1 MKNLILESKRK
12 LSSQLLIG
20 IGTSLVV
27 VAIAAVSIIYT
38 SLRSNLQEQVQQ
50 RAIAITYG
58 LEFASEGLIE
68 DKEAFL
74 LERIVQNYSTLP
86 TVLEV
91 SLVDPYGKVL
101 AHSRLM
107 NVGESNLNYG
117 DIHPHLVPYLQQTS
131 ENGKEINVKTVI
143 DGKPVIVQFLPFS
156 STLFKKASQNTSSPP
171 QYHGV
176 AIAVLDLQEIEGG
189 LLRNIIFTILV
200 STVSTALII
209 ICIVW
214 LIRRLVLIPLTKI
227 QLAIAISEGSQEI
240 SLPAL
245 PNNEIG
251 SLGTALVSSF
261 EQLKAYR
268 EMELNIAERKYAE
281 VVHRYELAT
290 QSAQVWVWDWDIR
303 TDLFVLEC
311 GTQDWF
317 GYDKSQIPNRFDVW
331 LSHIYIDDRGT
342 FQDLLQNNLDGK
354 TFEFTCEHRLLDAQ
368 GNPHWFLSRG
378 QTVFD
383 DNGKAIRATG
393 TINDIAERKQAEE
406 LLRQQAERESL
417 LLKITRRIRQS
428 FNLEEIFSDAV
439 TEIRLSLNTDR
450 VGIFKF
456 DPDSNFNDG
465 EFVAESVL
473 PEFTSALAVKVHDH
487 CFGDQYA
494 AFYEQGRIQDVSD
507 IYNADLT
514 DCHIKVLSQF
524 QIRANLVLPLIN
536 ENQLWGLICIHQ
548 CASPRIWEAI
558 EIDLLQQITTQLAIA
573 IQQASLYKQLQEELL
588 IRQQAQS
595 QIAQQLRQQQT
606 LETITNKIRESLNIK
621 EVLALVTQQVNAML
635 SGDRTIVFQLFEN
648 GNSQIVEET
657 VDSDFP
663 KLKDLNWENEV
674 WSQEILNCY
683 WQGKPRI
690 VPDVM
695 NDIWTECLV
704 KYSTEGQIKSKI
716 IAPILQEAD
725 ISENHRWVGTDG
737 SKKLWGVLVVHACGE
752 HREWQESEAQLLQQ
766 IANQLAIAIQQST
779 LIMQLQLELKERQH
793 AETQLTETNQR
804 LEVSNDELV
813 RATKMKDEFLANMS
827 HELRTPLN
835 SILGMN
841 EALQDQ
847 VFGVVNERQIKALQ
861 TVEGSATHLLALIN
875 DILDVSK
882 IESGQVTLDLTATGI
897 NSLCESSLVFIKQ
910 QAHSKRIQ
918 VICHIPQ
925 YLPQLKLD
933 ERRIRQVLI
942 NLLNNAVKFTPEGG
956 KITLD
961 VTRILDKDGQ
971 TSFLSFAVIDTG
983 IGIAAENISKLFQPF
998 IQIDSAL
1005 NRQYVGTGLGLALVK
1020 RIAELHGGQVK
1031 LTSELGVGSR
1041 FTVELPFNIAEPDLE
1056 STSQGELGTDD
1067 SQQVNDENAV
1077 SPLIL
1082 LADDNKANIIT
1093 FSSYLEAKGYTM
1105 LIANNGQEAIDL
1117 AKSHQPALILI
1128 DIQMPVLDGLAAMKL
1143 MRLDP
1148 TLVNTP
1154 IVALTALAMAG
1165 DREKCLEAGANEYL
1179 TKPIRLKTLADT
1191 IRNVLKNRN

>member
-12 LSSQLLIG
+12 LSRQLLIG

-27 VAIAAVSIIYT
+27 VVIAAVSIIYT
-38 SLRSNLQEQVQQ
+38 SLRSNLEEQVKK
-50 RAIAITYG
+50 RAITITQG

-68 DKEAFL
+68 DKELFL

-91 SLVDPYGKVL
+91 AIVDPNGAVI
-101 AHSRLM
+101 AHSLAM
-107 NVGESNLNYG
+107 NSRENNLVYADLYPNF
-117 DIHPHLVPYLQQTS
+117 VPYLQETS
-131 ENGKEINVKTVI
+131 QNGTEVTIRTVV
-143 DGKPVIVQFLPFS
+143 DGKSVIVQFLPFS
-156 STLFKKASQNTSSPP
+156 STLFKKLGKTPTDLQ
-171 QYHGV
+171 QYRGV
-176 AIAVLDLQEIEGG
+176 AIAIMDLQEIESE
-189 LLRNIIFTILV
+189 LLQNTIFSIVV
-200 STVSTALII
+200 STVSTLLILV
-209 ICIVW
+209 CIVW

-251 SLGTALVSSF
+251 SLAIALVSSF

-268 EMELNIAERKYAE
+268 EMELNIVERKYAE
-281 VVHRYELAT
+281 VAQRYELAT
-290 QSAQVWVWDWDIR
+290 QSAQVWVWDWDIQS
-303 TDLFVLEC
+303 DLFVLEC
-311 GTQDWF
+311 GTQNWF

-331 LSHIYIDDRGT
+331 LSYIYIDDRDT
-342 FQDLLQNNLDGK
+342 FQDLLQKNLDSK
-354 TFEFTCEHRLLDAQ
+354 TSEFACEHRLIDAK
-368 GNPHWFLSRG
+368 GIPHWFLSRG
-378 QTVFD
+378 QAVFD

-406 LLRQQAERESL
+406 LVRQQSERESL

-428 FNLEEIFSDAV
+428 FDLEEIFADVV
-439 TEIRLSLNTDR
+439 TEIRLFLNSDR

-456 DPDSNFNDG
+456 DPNSNFNDG

-494 AFYEQGRIQDVSD
+494 AFYEQGRIQNVSD
-507 IYNADLT
+507 IYNANLT

-524 QIRANLVLPLIN
+524 QIRANLVLPLN
-536 ENQLWGLICIHQ
+536 NANQLWGLVCIHQ
-548 CASPRIWEAI
+548 CDSPRIWQAI
-558 EIDLLQQITTQLAIA
+558 EIDLLQQIT
-573 IQQASLYKQLQEELL
+573 
-588 IRQQAQS
+588 
-595 QIAQQLRQQQT
+595 
-606 LETITNKIRESLNIK
+606 
-621 EVLALVTQQVNAML
+621 
-635 SGDRTIVFQLFEN
+635 
-648 GNSQIVEET
+648 
-657 VDSDFP
+657 
-663 KLKDLNWENEV
+663 
-674 WSQEILNCY
+674 
-683 WQGKPRI
+683 
-690 VPDVM
+690 
-695 NDIWTECLV
+695 
-704 KYSTEGQIKSKI
+704 
-716 IAPILQEAD
+716 
-725 ISENHRWVGTDG
+725 
-737 SKKLWGVLVVHACGE
+737 
-752 HREWQESEAQLLQQ
+752 
-766 IANQLAIAIQQST
+766 NQLAIAIQQST
-779 LIMQLQLELKERQH
+779 LFMQLQLELKERQH
-793 AETQLTETNQR
+793 AEALLTETNQR
-804 LEVSNDELV
+804 LAVSNDDLV

-897 NSLCESSLVFIKQ
+897 TSLCESSLVFIKQ

-956 KITLD
+956 KITLE
-961 VTRILDKDGQ
+961 VTRILDKDEK

-1117 AKSHQPALILI
+1117 AKSRQPALILI

-1148 TLVNTP
+1148 TLVNIP

>member
-27 VAIAAVSIIYT
+27 VAIAAVSVIYT
-38 SLRSNLQEQVQQ
+38 SLKSNLQEQVQQ

-101 AHSRLM
+101 AHSRIM
-107 NVGESNLNYG
+107 NAGEGNLNYG
-117 DIHPHLVPYLQQTS
+117 DIHPHLVSYLQQTS
-131 ENGKEINVKTVI
+131 QNGKEIDVKTVI

-156 STLFKKASQNTSSPP
+156 STVFKKASQNASSPE

-176 AIAVLDLQEIEGG
+176 AIAVMDLQEIEGG
-189 LLRNIIFTILV
+189 LLRNTLFTIFV

-209 ICIVW
+209 ICIAW

-227 QLAIAISEGSQEI
+227 QIAIANSEGNQEI
-240 SLPAL
+240 ILPAL

-251 SLGTALVSSF
+251 VLGTNLVSLF
-261 EQLKAYR
+261 DQLKAYR
-268 EMELNIAERKYAE
+268 QMELNIAERKYAE
-281 VVHRYELAT
+281 IAQRYELAT

-303 TDLFVLEC
+303 NDLFVLEC
-311 GTQDWF
+311 GTQGWF

-331 LSHIYIDDRGT
+331 LSYIYIDDRDT
-342 FQDLLQNNLDGK
+342 FQDLLQKNLDGK
-354 TFEFTCEHRLLDAQ
+354 TSEFAYEHRLLDAK
-368 GNPHWFLSRG
+368 GSPHWFLSRG
-378 QTVFD
+378 QAVFD
-383 DNGKAIRATG
+383 NQGKAIRATG

-406 LLRQQAERESL
+406 LLRQQSERESL
-417 LLKITRRIRQS
+417 L
-428 FNLEEIFSDAV
+428 
-439 TEIRLSLNTDR
+439 
-450 VGIFKF
+450 FK
-456 DPDSNFNDG
+456 
-465 EFVAESVL
+465 
-473 PEFTSALAVKVHDH
+473 
-487 CFGDQYA
+487 
-494 AFYEQGRIQDVSD
+494 
-507 IYNADLT
+507 
-514 DCHIKVLSQF
+514 
-524 QIRANLVLPLIN
+524 
-536 ENQLWGLICIHQ
+536 
-548 CASPRIWEAI
+548 
-558 EIDLLQQITTQLAIA
+558 
-573 IQQASLYKQLQEELL
+573 
-588 IRQQAQS
+588 
-595 QIAQQLRQQQT
+595 
-606 LETITNKIRESLNIK
+606 
-621 EVLALVTQQVNAML
+621 
-635 SGDRTIVFQLFEN
+635 
-648 GNSQIVEET
+648 
-657 VDSDFP
+657 
-663 KLKDLNWENEV
+663 
-674 WSQEILNCY
+674 
-683 WQGKPRI
+683 
-690 VPDVM
+690 
-695 NDIWTECLV
+695 
-704 KYSTEGQIKSKI
+704 
-716 IAPILQEAD
+716 
-725 ISENHRWVGTDG
+725 
-737 SKKLWGVLVVHACGE
+737 
-752 HREWQESEAQLLQQ
+752 
-766 IANQLAIAIQQST
+766 
-779 LIMQLQLELKERQH
+779 QLQLELKERHH
-793 AETQLTETNQR
+793 AETLLTETNQR
-804 LEVSNDELV
+804 LAVSNDDLV

-847 VFGVVNERQIKALQ
+847 VFGVVNERQTKALQ

-897 NSLCESSLVFIKQ
+897 TSLCESSLVFIKQ

-918 VICHIPQ
+918 VISHIPQ
-925 YLPQLKLD
+925 YLPQLMLD

-956 KITLD
+956 TITLD
-961 VTRILDKDGQ
+961 VTRILDKDEK

-983 IGIAAENISKLFQPF
+983 IGISAANISKLFQPF

-1056 STSQGELGTDD
+1056 STPQGELGTDD

-1128 DIQMPVLDGLAAMKL
+1128 DIQMPVLDGLEAMKQ

>member
-27 VAIAAVSIIYT
+27 VAIAAVSVIYT
-38 SLRSNLQEQVQQ
+38 SLKSNLQEQVQQ

-101 AHSRLM
+101 AHSRIM
-107 NVGESNLNYG
+107 NAGEGNLNYG
-117 DIHPHLVPYLQQTS
+117 DIHPHLVSYLQQTS
-131 ENGKEINVKTVI
+131 QNGKEIDVKTVI

-156 STLFKKASQNTSSPP
+156 STLFKKESQNALSPQ

-251 SLGTALVSSF
+251 SLAIALVSSF

-268 EMELNIAERKYAE
+268 QMELNIAERKYAE
-281 VVHRYELAT
+281 VAQRYELAT
-290 QSAQVWVWDWDIR
+290 QSAQVWVWDWDIQS
-303 TDLFVLEC
+303 DLFVLEC
-311 GTQDWF
+311 GTQDWL
-317 GYDKSQIPNRFDVW
+317 GYDKNKIPDRFDGW

-354 TFEFTCEHRLLDAQ
+354 TFEFACEHRLLDAQ

-428 FNLEEIFSDAV
+428 FNLEEIFADAV

-456 DPDSNFNDG
+456 DPNSNFNDG

-507 IYNADLT
+507 IYNANLT

-573 IQQASLYKQLQEELL
+573 IQQA
-588 IRQQAQS
+588 
-595 QIAQQLRQQQT
+595 T
-606 LETITNKIRESLNIK
+606 L
-621 EVLALVTQQVNAML
+621 
-635 SGDRTIVFQLFEN
+635 F
-648 GNSQIVEET
+648 
-657 VDSDFP
+657 
-663 KLKDLNWENEV
+663 
-674 WSQEILNCY
+674 
-683 WQGKPRI
+683 GK
-690 VPDVM
+690 
-695 NDIWTECLV
+695 
-704 KYSTEGQIKSKI
+704 
-716 IAPILQEAD
+716 
-725 ISENHRWVGTDG
+725 
-737 SKKLWGVLVVHACGE
+737 
-752 HREWQESEAQLLQQ
+752 
-766 IANQLAIAIQQST
+766 
-779 LIMQLQLELKERQH
+779 LQLELKERQH
-793 AETQLTETNQR
+793 AETLLTETNQR
-804 LEVSNDELV
+804 LAVSNDDLV

-847 VFGVVNERQIKALQ
+847 VFGVVNERQTKALQ

-897 NSLCESSLVFIKQ
+897 TSLCESSLVFIKQ

-918 VICHIPQ
+918 VISHIPQ
-925 YLPQLKLD
+925 YLPQLMLD

-956 KITLD
+956 TITLD
-961 VTRILDKDGQ
+961 VSRILDKDEK

-983 IGIAAENISKLFQPF
+983 IGISAANISKLFQPF

-1056 STSQGELGTDD
+1056 STPQGELGTDD

-1128 DIQMPVLDGLAAMKL
+1128 DIQMPVLDGLEAMKQ